1 MGIEKQ
7 RIDMMVLYQLYLE
20 LKKSVNFQL
29 VIEWLYWKVTIP
41 AYSAF
46 MIDLE
51 LLYRFW
57 AQIQES
63 AWPLFFEVSAK
74 DLYVQLLVTS

>member
-1 MGIEKQ
+1 
-7 RIDMMVLYQLYLE
+7 
-20 LKKSVNFQL
+20 
-29 VIEWLYWKVTIP
+29 
-41 AYSAF
+41 

-57 AQIQES
+57 VQIQES